1 MGKSPLEDS
10 LLEDSESFR
19 SKKKADLFSVTVN
32 LFATTVGACMLSLP
46 LSLDYA
52 GLWLGS
58 AMVLFFGLVSDRS
71 LIYLVRSAR
80 ITGSASYYECGVRC
94 LGAVGAKAVLVSL
107 GALMFAAGVTVHII
121 LTDIVHVLLPDLLGP
136 AAEFARTTVAIGVTV
151 LCVPLCMPRELQ
163 QLRWVSSASVC
174 TILLACASVFAIYV
188 RKSVAG
194 GAPYAA
200 AGIVHVRL
208 SPIISLAIPIQSL
221 AFCNQFSVLELQN
234 ELPAALK
241 RRFHYAVHAALGSAA
256 LVYVAFGCVG
266 YLLLGSRVAEY
277 PNVLTA
283 FAADRIVAAGA
294 AGVAFTN
301 LMKFPLVV
309 LPLRSLIA
317 EQLGQPRLSVG
328 RHVAATAAMVVVIGA
343 VGTWFADLALA
354 FQIAGCTTGVMVCF
368 CLPALMYRA
377 ALRLQREVSPVP
389 TALELAKQQFEEGCA
404 VLMCIL
410 GVVCG
415 VVSLAVLLSVK
426 FDGSNGTNGVASG

>member
-80 ITGSASYYECGVRC
+80 ITGSASYYECGARC

-221 AFCNQFSVLELQN
+221 AFCNQFSVSSCRTSC
-234 ELPAALK
+234 
-241 RRFHYAVHAALGSAA
+241 RRRSSAA
-256 LVYVAFGCVG
+256 
-266 YLLLGSRVAEY
+266 STTPSTPRS
-277 PNVLTA
+277 
-283 FAADRIVAAGA
+283 AAPPSSTSPSAA
-294 AGVAFTN
+294 
-301 LMKFPLVV
+301 
-309 LPLRSLIA
+309 S
-317 EQLGQPRLSVG
+317 
-328 RHVAATAAMVVVIGA
+328 ATCYWV
-343 VGTWFADLALA
+343 
-354 FQIAGCTTGVMVCF
+354 
-368 CLPALMYRA
+368 PA
-377 ALRLQREVSPVP
+377 SPSTP
-389 TALELAKQQFEEGCA
+389 TY
-404 VLMCIL
+404 
-410 GVVCG
+410 
-415 VVSLAVLLSVK
+415 
-426 FDGSNGTNGVASG
+426 

>member
-80 ITGSASYYECGVRC
+80 ITGSASYYECGARC

-208 SPIISLAIPIQSL
+208 SPIISLAIPIESL
-221 AFCNQFSVLELQN
+221 SFCIQFSVLELQN

-317 EQLGQPRLSVG
+317 EQLGQPLSLI
-328 RHVAATAAMVVVIGA
+328 HI
-343 VGTWFADLALA
+343 
-354 FQIAGCTTGVMVCF
+354 
-368 CLPALMYRA
+368 
-377 ALRLQREVSPVP
+377 
-389 TALELAKQQFEEGCA
+389 
-404 VLMCIL
+404 
-410 GVVCG
+410 
-415 VVSLAVLLSVK
+415 
-426 FDGSNGTNGVASG
+426 